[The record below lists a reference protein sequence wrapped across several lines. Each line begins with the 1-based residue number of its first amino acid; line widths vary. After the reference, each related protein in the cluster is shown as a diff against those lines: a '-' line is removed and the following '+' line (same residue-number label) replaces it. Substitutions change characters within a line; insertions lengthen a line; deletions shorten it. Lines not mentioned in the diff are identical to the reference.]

1 MPRIQC
7 RKVFIGPVIVYDQ
20 PVPAGT
26 EGPVRVAVVQA
37 APVFLD
43 RDASVRKA
51 CDLIGEA
58 GAAGARLVA
67 FGENFVP
74 GHPIWFHALPPTAGR
89 SRELAT
95 AMVEN
100 ALTVPGPE
108 SDLLSEA
115 ARSAGAMV
123 IIGFVERP
131 DPGVSVVFDS
141 QMVLSP
147 DGEMLGVRRKLAP
160 AVGERVFFHPG
171 GEESVRVFDSPWGPV
186 SVLAGGENSNPL
198 LTYAMRSLGARIH
211 VALWPPHFHA
221 PGVMQNVVSITG
233 RAVAYQNTAH
243 VLSVAAASD
252 AEAVE
257 RVGPDAAHRANL
269 MTMTEEPGSMVYA
282 PGGRILSGPQLGEGI
297 LYADIDPGAGT
308 WAQLV
313 NRQYDRPDLLRLS
326 WGRQDGT
333 LPADA
338 GARVDGDPEEDS
350 PGDEGLTARARLL
363 IRERFGDALDPHDSE
378 VLVPYVVQILRRS
391 GKLARRVPDSPDPR
405 TALYT
410 AER

>member
-1 MPRIQC
+1 M
-7 RKVFIGPVIVYDQ
+7 
-20 PVPAGT
+20 
-26 EGPVRVAVVQA
+26 VQA

-43 RDASVRKA
+43 RAASVRKA
-51 CDLIGEA
+51 CDLIAEA
-58 GAAGARLVA
+58 GAAGARLIA
-67 FGENFVP
+67 FGENFLP

-108 SDLLSEA
+108 SDRLCEA
-115 ARSAGAMV
+115 AASAGAMV
-123 IIGFVERP
+123 VIGLVERP

-141 QMVLSP
+141 QLVASP
-147 DGEMLGVRRKLAP
+147 EGGLVGVRRKLVP

-171 GEESVRVFDSPWGPV
+171 GGESIRVFDSPWGPV

-198 LTYAMRSLGARIH
+198 LTYVMRSLGARIH

-221 PGVMQNVVSITG
+221 PGVMQNVISITG

-243 VLSVAAASD
+243 VFSVAAASD

-257 RVGPDAAHRANL
+257 QVGPEAAHRANL
-269 MTMTEEPGSMVYA
+269 MTMTEEPGSMIYA
-282 PGGRILSGPQLGEGI
+282 PGGRILAGPQRGEGI

-326 WGRQDGT
+326 WSRDAESPQLDRNARITDDG
-333 LPADA
+333 
-338 GARVDGDPEEDS
+338 EETP
-350 PGDEGLTARARLL
+350 PGDEDLSERARLL
-363 IRERFGDALDPHDSE
+363 IRDRFGDALDPADSE
-378 VLVPYVVQILRRS
+378 ALVPYVTQILRRS
-391 GKLARRVPDSPDPR
+391 ATLAGRVPDSADPR
-405 TALYT
+405 TALYA
-410 AER
+410 AEG

>member
-1 MPRIQC
+1 MGRS
-7 RKVFIGPVIVYDQ
+7 PVAGLSWLRIVYDQ
-20 PVPAGT
+20 FVPPGT
-26 EGPVRVAVVQA
+26 EGSIRVAVVQA

-43 RDASVRKA
+43 RAASVRKA
-51 CDLIGEA
+51 CDLIAEA
-58 GAAGARLVA
+58 GAAGARLIA
-67 FGENFVP
+67 FGENFLP

-108 SDLLSEA
+108 SDRLCEA

-123 IIGFVERP
+123 VIGLVERP

-147 DGEMLGVRRKLAP
+147 DGAVLGVRRKLVP

-171 GEESVRVFDSPWGPV
+171 GEQSIRVFDSPWGPV

-198 LTYAMRSLGARIH
+198 LTYAMRGLGARIH

-243 VLSVAAASD
+243 VLAVAAASD

-257 RVGPDAAHRANL
+257 RVRPDAAHRANL
-269 MTMTEEPGSMVYA
+269 ITMTEEPGSMIYA
-282 PGGRILSGPQLGEGI
+282 PGGRILAGPQQGEGV
-297 LYADIDPGAGT
+297 LYADIDPEAGT

-326 WGRQDGT
+326 WSRDAESPQVGR
-333 LPADA
+333 DA
-338 GARVDGDPEEDS
+338 LD
-350 PGDEGLTARARLL
+350 PGDGEESRSADEDLAARARLL
-363 IRERFGDALDPHDSE
+363 IRDRFGDALGPGDTE
-378 VLVPYVVQILRRS
+378 TLVPYVAQILRRS
-391 GKLARRVPDSPDPR
+391 RALAERVPASADPR
-405 TALYT
+405 SAHYT
-410 AER
+410 AEG

>member
-1 MPRIQC
+1 M
-7 RKVFIGPVIVYDQ
+7 GPDIVYDQ
-20 PVPAGT
+20 PVSAAT
-26 EGPVRVAVVQA
+26 KGPIRVAVVQA

-43 RDASVRKA
+43 RAASVRKA
-51 CDLIGEA
+51 CDLIEEA
-58 GAAGARLVA
+58 AAAGARLVA
-67 FGENFVP
+67 FGENFLP
-74 GHPIWFHALPPTAGR
+74 GHPIWFHALPPTSGR

-108 SDLLSEA
+108 SDRLSEA
-115 ARSAGAMV
+115 AARAGTMV
-123 IIGFVERP
+123 VIGFVERP
-131 DPGVSVVFDS
+131 DPRVSVVFDS
-141 QMVLSP
+141 QLVVSP
-147 DGEMLGVRRKLAP
+147 DGELLGVRRKLVP

-171 GEESVRVFDSPWGPV
+171 DGESIRVFDSPWGPV

-243 VLSVAAASD
+243 VLAAAAASD
-252 AEAVE
+252 PEAAD
-257 RVGPDAAHRANL
+257 RVGAGTAQRANL
-269 MTMTEEPGSMVYA
+269 MAMTDEPASMIYA
-282 PGGRILSGPQLGEGI
+282 PRGSVLAGPQRGEGI
-297 LYADIDPGAGT
+297 LYADIDPEAGT

-313 NRQYDRPDLLRLS
+313 NRQYDRPDLLRLV
-326 WGRQDGT
+326 WGREAGSASAG
-333 LPADA
+333 PDA
-338 GARVDGDPEEDS
+338 GNRGAGES
-350 PGDEGLTARARLL
+350 SAGDEDLSPRARLL
-363 IRERFGDALDPHDSE
+363 ILDRFGDALDPEETE

-391 GKLARRVPDSPDPR
+391 GKLAERVPATADPR
-405 TALYT
+405 TVPYA

>member
-1 MPRIQC
+1 M
-7 RKVFIGPVIVYDQ
+7 FIGPVIVYDQ
-20 PVPAGT
+20 PVPAGY

-43 RDASVRKA
+43 RAATVRKA

-67 FGENFVP
+67 FGENFLP
-74 GHPIWFHALPPTAGR
+74 GHPIWFHALPPTSGR

-108 SDLLSEA
+108 SDLLCEA
-115 ARSAGAMV
+115 ARRAGAMV
-123 IIGFVERP
+123 VIGFVERP
-131 DPGVSVVFDS
+131 DPRVSVVFDS

-147 DGEMLGVRRKLAP
+147 DGEMLGVRRKLVP

-171 GEESVRVFDSPWGPV
+171 GEESIRVFDSAWGPV

-243 VLSVAAASD
+243 VLAAASASD
-252 AEAVE
+252 PEAVD
-257 RVGPDAAHRANL
+257 RVGPDAVHRSNL
-269 MTMTEEPGSMVYA
+269 MAMTEEPGSMIYA
-282 PGGRILSGPQLGEGI
+282 PGGRILAGPQHGEGI
-297 LYADIDPGAGT
+297 LYADIDPDAGT

-313 NRQYDRPDLLRLS
+313 NRQYDRPDLLRIS
-326 WGRQDGT
+326 WGREEA
-333 LPADA
+333 LPAVDRDARSA
-338 GARVDGDPEEDS
+338 GAGEEASPGEEDPS
-350 PGDEGLTARARLL
+350 ARARRL
-363 IRERFGDALDPHDSE
+363 IRDRFGEALGPADSE
-378 VLVPYVVQILRRS
+378 ALVPYVTQILLRS
-391 GKLARRVPDSPDPR
+391 GKLAERVPASTDPR
-405 TALYT
+405 TALYA